1 MGWFDGKSSAVSS
14 GGYVRRRSS
23 PTPSSRSTHSTHSR
37 RSKSGYS
44 STRQPRSSTPSFFGG
59 LSGLGGGR
67 SGGRSS
73 PSVFSSFSSSSRRAR
88 PREGFVQR
96 MIRDIKRLFRDIY
109 RWARRNPMKV
119 FMMVIVP
126 LLTSGVLPKL
136 LAMIGIRLPH
146 AVTSAL
152 GGASKSRDGAAGG
165 GRGMSE
171 NISSLMNIAKMFAA
185 PDTICIALLEFNT

>member
-23 PTPSSRSTHSTHSR
+23 PTPSSHSTHSR

-44 STRQPRSSTPSFFGG
+44 STHHTRNSAPSFFGG

-67 SGGRSS
+67 TGGRSS
-73 PSVFSSFSSSSRRAR
+73 PSVFSSYSSSSRRAR
-88 PREGFVQR
+88 PRQGFVQR
-96 MIRDIKRLFRDIY
+96 MLRDIKRLFRDIY

-152 GGASKSRDGAAGG
+152 GGATKSSGAAAGG
-165 GRGMSE
+165 RGDVPWHRLFCLTSG
-171 NISSLMNIAKMFAA
+171 A
-185 PDTICIALLEFNT
+185 

>member
-14 GGYVRRRSS
+14 GGYLAQHTR
-23 PTPSSRSTHSTHSR
+23 R
-37 RSKSGYS
+37 RSKSSKSGH
-44 STRQPRSSTPSFFGG
+44 STHHTRSSPPSFFGG
-59 LSGLGGGR
+59 LGGSR
-67 SGGRSS
+67 TGGRSS

-152 GGASKSRDGAAGG
+152 GGAAKSNSGGGG

-171 NISSLMNIAKMFAA
+171 NISSLMNIAKMFA
-185 PDTICIALLEFNT
+185 